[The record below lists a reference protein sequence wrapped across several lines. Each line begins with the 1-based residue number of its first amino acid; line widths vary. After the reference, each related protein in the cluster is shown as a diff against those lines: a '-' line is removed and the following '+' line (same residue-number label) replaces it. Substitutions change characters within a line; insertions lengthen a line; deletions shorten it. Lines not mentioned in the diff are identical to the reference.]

1 MPRSV
6 DFSLDRSIIL
16 SYLDDMPAPVP
27 IPLSPQKHSLLE
39 DAQGFS
45 IALITTA
52 IGLTII
58 SQLGFITGQ
67 TAGLALVI
75 SYLTGWSFSWVFWL
89 INIPFYVLAYFRM
102 GVEFTVKSALCV
114 TILSVLIA
122 VIPQWMTFEHLNPLF
137 GTVAFGIL
145 TGYGLLGTFRHKG
158 SLGGLGVVAL
168 YAQDRFG
175 IRAGYVQ
182 LGFDAVLFAVA
193 FFLFEPSRVL
203 YSLLGAVILNG
214 VIAFNHRR
222 DRYIGE

>member
-1 MPRSV
+1 
-6 DFSLDRSIIL
+6 
-16 SYLDDMPAPVP
+16 MPAPMSLTRP
-27 IPLSPQKHSLLE
+27 APKHSLLE
-39 DAQGFS
+39 DVQGFS

-58 SQLGFITGQ
+58 AQLGFITGQ

-89 INIPFYVLAYFRM
+89 INIPFYALAYFRM
-102 GVEFTVKSALCV
+102 GKEFTIKSAICV
-114 TILSVLIA
+114 TALSLLVA
-122 VIPQWMTFEHLNPLF
+122 VIPTWMTFEHLNPLF
-137 GTVAFGIL
+137 GTVAFSIL

-175 IRAGYVQ
+175 IRAGLVQ

-222 DRYIGE
+222 DRYIAD

>member
-1 MPRSV
+1 
-6 DFSLDRSIIL
+6 
-16 SYLDDMPAPVP
+16 MPAPM
-27 IPLSPQKHSLLE
+27 PLPENPQKHSLLE
-39 DAQGFS
+39 DVQGFA

-58 SQLGFITGQ
+58 AQLGFITGQ

-75 SYLTGWSFSWVFWL
+75 SYMTGWSFSWVFWI
-89 INIPFYVLAYFRM
+89 INIPFYALAYFRM
-102 GVEFTVKSALCV
+102 GAEFTIKSAICV
-114 TILSVLIA
+114 TILSILVA
-122 VIPQWMTFEHLNPLF
+122 VIPEWMTFSHLNPLF

-175 IRAGYVQ
+175 IRAGVVQ
-182 LGFDAVLFAVA
+182 LCFDAVLFTVA
-193 FFLFEPSRVL
+193 FFLFEPTRVL
-203 YSLLGAVILNG
+203 YSLLGALILNG

-222 DRYIGE
+222 DRYIAD

>member
-1 MPRSV
+1 MP
-6 DFSLDRSIIL
+6 LTQ
-16 SYLDDMPAPVP
+16 
-27 IPLSPQKHSLLE
+27 SPHKHSPLE
-39 DAQGFS
+39 DVQGFS

-89 INIPFYVLAYFRM
+89 INIPFYALAYFRM
-102 GVEFTVKSALCV
+102 GREFTIKSALCV
-114 TILSVLIA
+114 TALSILVA
-122 VIPQWMTFEHLNPLF
+122 VIPNWMTFSHIDPLF
-137 GTVAFGIL
+137 GTIAFGIL

-168 YAQDRFG
+168 YAQDQFG
-175 IRAGYVQ
+175 IRAGLVQ
-182 LGFDAVLFAVA
+182 LCFDAVLFTVA
-193 FFLFEPSRVL
+193 FFLFEPTRVL

-222 DRYIGE
+222 DRYIAD